1 MGDWDG
7 IDRRRGSEFT
17 TYRFKV
23 LEDNIAE
30 VKKDVKESK
39 DEMKIF
45 MKDMIEMRVELK
57 QIVNDKAVRTSGWV
71 SLVFNVI
78 GGIIL
83 FFLLEKQ

>member
-1 MGDWDG
+1 MGEWDG
-7 IDRRRGSEFT
+7 IDRRQSSEFT

-83 FFLLEKQ
+83 FFLLGKQ

>member
-1 MGDWDG
+1 MHPPVPL
-7 IDRRRGSEFT
+7 T

>member
-7 IDRRRGSEFT
+7 IDRSQSSEFT

>member
-7 IDRRRGSEFT
+7 TDRRQSSEFT

-57 QIVNDKAVRTSGWV
+57 QIVNDKAVRTSGLV

-83 FFLLEKQ
+83 FFLLGKQ